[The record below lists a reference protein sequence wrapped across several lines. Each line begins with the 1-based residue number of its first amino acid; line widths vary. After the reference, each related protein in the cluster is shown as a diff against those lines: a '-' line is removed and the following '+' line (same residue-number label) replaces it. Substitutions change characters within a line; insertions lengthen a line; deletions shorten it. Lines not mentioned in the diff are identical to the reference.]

1 MKTIKILLT
10 WAFGFVSIYASAQ
23 IDTISYAKERKE
35 IKAIVHDP
43 KSSANSAATC
53 MDIVMVGAKG
63 DISFD
68 DKEIKGARAQ
78 EKVVFQ
84 SVNLVPGTEIIRIY
98 NASTAVVNWLAD
110 VKLKVDGKD
119 VSMKVRRLEVYIK
132 KQGNW
137 CRVAGQGTEVD
148 EHLFPNPK

>member
-1 MKTIKILLT
+1 MC
-10 WAFGFVSIYASAQ
+10 AFAQ
-23 IDTISYAKERKE
+23 MDTTSYVKERQE

-43 KSSANSAATC
+43 TNGANSAANC
-53 MDIVMVGAKG
+53 RDIVMVGAKG

-119 VSMKVRRLEVYIK
+119 VNMKVRRLEVYVK

-137 CRVAGQGTEVD
+137 CRIAGQGTEVD